1 MCKTADYDVKKDCNM
16 YAIHTIKKIL
26 INDKLR
32 NNVYIN
38 TF

>member
-1 MCKTADYDVKKDCNM
+1 MCKTADYDVIKDCNM

-26 INDKLR
+26 NDKLR
-32 NNVYIN
+32 NNVNIN